1 MVKRWDAATLN
12 KESQGNQNWKI
23 FDCTIGIISGGELKC
38 AIQVWV
44 CGKESGRHPRS
55 RTRQGKERNG
65 RFECSVPRAG
75 LVVFVLSG
83 EAKDIEVDPE
93 ESLAISPV

>member
-1 MVKRWDAATLN
+1 MPY
-12 KESQGNQNWKI
+12 
-23 FDCTIGIISGGELKC
+23 SGLGVRE
-38 AIQVWV
+38 
-44 CGKESGRHPRS
+44 G
-55 RTRQGKERNG
+55 TRQTPSSFPNTQGKERNG

-83 EAKDIEVDPE
+83 EAKDIEFDPE